1 MIAVTLSDD
10 VSETAEFVIRAYLER
25 EVIENPSLNGV
36 EISIIRDDYIAIEGA
51 DEIIGA
57 QLLAQ
62 IHRIITGTDA
72 F

>member
-1 MIAVTLSDD
+1 MIVTLSDD
-10 VSETAEFVIRAYLER
+10 VSENAEIGIRAYLER

-36 EISIIRDDYIAIEGA
+36 KISIIRDDYISVEGA
-51 DEIIGA
+51 DEITGA

-62 IHRIITGTDA
+62 IHNIITGVDA